1 MELYVSGMPVAF
13 IMGFVLF
20 MIQGIQR
27 RKENEET
34 LMQVLFGALF
44 GAVLAALVSWI
55 SVFPFVVMIF
65 GGMATGISDKNMR

>member
-13 IMGFVLF
+13 IMGFILF
-20 MIQGIQR
+20 MIQGLQR
-27 RKENEET
+27 RQESEET
-34 LMQVLFGALF
+34 FMQVVFGSLF

-55 SVFPFVVMIF
+55 SVFLFVVMIF

>member
-55 SVFPFVVMIF
+55 SVFLFVVMIF

>member
-27 RKENEET
+27 RQESEET
-34 LMQVLFGALF
+34 LIQVLFGALF
-44 GAVLAALVSWI
+44 GAIIAALTSWLA
-55 SVFPFVVMIF
+55 VVLLVVMIF
-65 GGMATGISDKNMR
+65 GGMATGISDRNMK